1 MNNQINKWVFTG
13 AVFGFLGVLLGAFGA
28 HVLAKVLTEKEMGTY
43 QTATLYQFIHA
54 IALILAGLWSK
65 KGLPVNVNITG
76 WCFTAGIVLFSY
88 SLYAIAFGASHT
100 LGLLTPV
107 GGLLLM
113 LGWLSFAA
121 QSFRSTQ

>member
-1 MNNQINKWVFTG
+1 MNNQINKWIFTG
-13 AVFGFLGVLLGAFGA
+13 AVFGFLGVLFGAFGS
-28 HVLAKVLTEKEMGTY
+28 HVLSKVLSEKEMYTY

-54 IALILAGLWSK
+54 IALILTGLWARRAT
-65 KGLPVNVNITG
+65 PINVNIIG
-76 WCFTAGIVLFSY
+76 SCFTAGIVLFSY
-88 SLYAIAFGASHT
+88 SLYAMAFGATHT
-100 LGLLTPV
+100 LGLLTPI